1 MALTHRGN
9 HVSTQPEN
17 VITAELVRILNRM
30 SPRWKL
36 EQHQRPFRGSQKNPD
51 IFITRPG
58 YEPVAIEAK
67 YVDAADDVA
76 AQAQNHVGR
85 ELETEYATRTETLH
99 TVMAI
104 RYPAWFKDV
113 AGREIE
119 EKLCRAADLQ
129 YLLKGKSSGETYRF
143 PRNGWATGT
152 VADLANAVHVGT
164 VPSERIDEA
173 AEQLE
178 RAVNIAA
185 QQLDEAVTA
194 RPAIGDSL
202 ERILHQERGTQT
214 SRMACLII
222 TDAFVF
228 QSSLAGK
235 DLKELAGANTQALKM
250 RLTNV
255 KLRGGGVN
263 SPLTTHK
270 H

>member
-1 MALTHRGN
+1 MNLSPLRRNTLMLPMTWWRKHRNMSAVNWRQNMLRG
-9 HVSTQPEN
+9 PE
-17 VITAELVRILNRM
+17 
-30 SPRWKL
+30 RW
-36 EQHQRPFRGSQKNPD
+36 
-51 IFITRPG
+51 
-58 YEPVAIEAK
+58 
-67 YVDAADDVA
+67 
-76 AQAQNHVGR
+76 
-85 ELETEYATRTETLH
+85 H

-129 YLLKGKSSGETYRF
+129 YLLKGKSGGEAYQF

-152 VADLANAVHVGT
+152 VADIANAVHVGT
-164 VPSERIDEA
+164 VPSERIDDA

-202 ERILHQERGTQT
+202 EHILHQERGTQT

-235 DLKELAGANTQALKM
+235 DLQELAGDNTQALKKG
-250 RLTNV
+250 LTAV
-255 KLRGGGVN
+255 KQGGG
-263 SPLTTHK
+263 TRR
-270 H
+270 